1 LNQVNTYKRLI
12 KISLSVLSQSVM
24 PLMGGLLL
32 FFSTPALS
40 QICGASLPNPANPM
54 PDNLG
59 CVLAES
65 MVVMLIFG
73 LSLYY
78 IRNLGGRWPS
88 GAAIMWDHETD
99 DFSDK
104 PNIEVDSFT
113 AAGMLSYS
121 VLNWLSASGD

>member
-1 LNQVNTYKRLI
+1 MRLI

-73 LSLYY
+73 LVTLLYPES
-78 IRNLGGRWPS
+78 RWPV
-88 GAAIMWDHETD
+88 AIWCSNHVG
-99 DFSDK
+99 S
-104 PNIEVDSFT
+104 
-113 AAGMLSYS
+113 
-121 VLNWLSASGD
+121 